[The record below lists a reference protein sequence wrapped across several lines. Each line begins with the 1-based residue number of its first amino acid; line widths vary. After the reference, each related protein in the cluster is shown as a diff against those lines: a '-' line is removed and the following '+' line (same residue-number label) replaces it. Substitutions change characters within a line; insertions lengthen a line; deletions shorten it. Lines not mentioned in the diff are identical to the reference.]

1 MAHYTSCM
9 PTEWPPQNLARLK
22 ELGMPADAEQAAS
35 ITKYGKT
42 IANRFWVSHASN
54 AHGFM
59 YRRVH
64 PSCPIQSPQHPPHG

>member
-1 MAHYTSCM
+1 MAHYTNCM
-9 PTEWPPQNLARLK
+9 PTEWPPQKLEQIQARDI
-22 ELGMPADAEQAAS
+22 PPDADQAAM

-59 YRRVH
+59 YR
-64 PSCPIQSPQHPPHG
+64 